1 MKKYKYPGQYA
12 ATREIMI
19 KYRDREKQLLQS
31 GTWDMQW
38 GLRWLL
44 SFVVLIDAPV
54 LSIPNANAMVSV
66 VNKWLYALKKAKI
79 QEVEEQFAELE
90 HIISV
95 ATDELAASLSAS
107 GKLPG
112 RFNAAC
118 SLIFAGELKEAFIDL
133 HMPKWAL
140 ADHVINTEEYRPT
153 DAYSAADSG
162 LSLAEARECVAQV
175 FGSDDLSQV
184 ACTHSIAC
192 DLRVSKIA
200 GARNDDDSN
209 TNGEAQDVA
218 SFHKVAVHTFNRMTL
233 ADQGDQLVLYLES
246 DIVAEL
252 RPGFVLEAT
261 LHTLNNG
268 YHYIDAVTMV
278 WPSYTPLDYVDSV

>member
-184 ACTHSIAC
+184 ASM
-192 DLRVSKIA
+192 
-200 GARNDDDSN
+200 
-209 TNGEAQDVA
+209 
-218 SFHKVAVHTFNRMTL
+218 SFQPDIESLF
-233 ADQGDQLVLYLES
+233 ADHVKNA
-246 DIVAEL
+246 DIVADINRADASMRIRYEEED
-252 RPGFVLEAT
+252 FVLWGADDDAAPTEDKIET
-261 LHTLNNG
+261 LPDCIF
-268 YHYIDAVTMV
+268 IDGIDKIA
-278 WPSYTPLDYVDSV
+278 SADR